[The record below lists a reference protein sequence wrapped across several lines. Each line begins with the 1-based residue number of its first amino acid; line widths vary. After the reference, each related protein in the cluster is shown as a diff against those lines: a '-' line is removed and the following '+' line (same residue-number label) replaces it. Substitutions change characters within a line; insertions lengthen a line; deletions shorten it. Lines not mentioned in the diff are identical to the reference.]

1 MSDSVT
7 TVSLALLSHTN
18 VGKTTL
24 ARTLLRRDIGAVM
37 DRAHVTEVAESHV
50 LMRSS
55 AGDELVLWDTPGFGD
70 SVRLQRRLAA
80 SGQPVGWF
88 LSQVWDRFADRAFWC
103 SQQAMRAAR
112 ESADVVLYVVNATE
126 EPTTAGYVEPE
137 LHILDWLGKPTL
149 VLLNQIGTRLD
160 EAHERQLTEAWSAV
174 LRRHDAEG
182 TRRVLTFDAFA
193 RCWLQEHAL
202 LDAIADCLDERQRPA
217 FERIVE
223 AWRGRDLD
231 VLRQSAAVIARCVHG
246 LSRDTV
252 QLPDA
257 RLADKV
263 SRALQGDATDALGL
277 EESRARQAMLDRLDE
292 SVRASTAELVALHG
306 LTGTASEDILRQVTS
321 GFETRRAPDADK
333 AGLWG
338 GLVTGALGGLAADV
352 AAGGLTFGA
361 GAILGGIAG
370 ALGARKLTQRYNEER
385 GLAGG
390 TVRWSD
396 EFLEARLGA
405 AIIRYLAVAH
415 FGRGRGDFA
424 ASDPAPRW
432 QAVVSVAL
440 ARRAAERATLWSGLR
455 SDGVSDAR
463 LESVVLAL
471 LAEVLTQLYPEPAAF
486 FRGRLA
492 STAQGGS
499 AVI

>member
-1 MSDSVT
+1 MSAPAT

-50 LMRSS
+50 LMRS
-55 AGDELVLWDTPGFGD
+55 ATGDELLLWDTPGFGD

-103 SQQAMRAAR
+103 GQQAMRAAR

-126 EPTTAGYVEPE
+126 EPTAAGYVEPE

-149 VLLNQIGTRLD
+149 VLLNQVGTRND
-160 EAHERQLTEAWSAV
+160 VAHERQLTAEWSAV
-174 LRRHDAEG
+174 LHRHDPAG

-202 LDAIADCLDERQRPA
+202 LDAIAGCLDEQKRPA
-217 FERIVE
+217 LERIAE
-223 AWRGRDLD
+223 AWRVRDLD
-231 VLRQSAAVIARCVHG
+231 VLRRSAEVIARHTIA
-246 LSRDTV
+246 LARDAA

-257 RLADKV
+257 TLADKV
-263 SRALQGDATDALGL
+263 SRALQGGSTDALGA
-277 EESRARQAMLDRLDE
+277 EESRARKAMLDRLDE
-292 SVRASTAELVALHG
+292 SVRGCTAELVVLHG
-306 LTGTASEDILRQVTS
+306 LTGTASEDILRQVTT
-321 GFETRRAPDADK
+321 GFETQRAPDADR
-333 AGLWG
+333 ASLWG

-370 ALGARKLTQRYNEER
+370 AVGARKLTQRYNEER

-405 AIIRYLAVAH
+405 AVIRYLAVAH
-415 FGRGRGDFA
+415 FGRGRGEFA
-424 ASDPAPRW
+424 ASDPAARW
-432 QAVVSVAL
+432 QAVTSA
-440 ARRAAERATLWSGLR
+440 AFAQRAAERTGLWAELR
-455 SDGVSDAR
+455 TGDASNAR
-463 LESVVLAL
+463 LDSMILSL
-471 LAEVLTQLYPEPAAF
+471 LTETLTQLYPEPAAS

-492 STAQGGS
+492 SAEQGKS
-499 AVI
+499 AVV